1 VNSPGDATPPHMI
14 AKAFVAIAGPSAVSL
29 IAVGIAPAL
38 PSMATYFASRGPST
52 LDWTL
57 FSQLIL
63 TLPAVMLIL
72 GAPLAGMAVE
82 RFGRRRV
89 LLSSSLLFTVSGSAC
104 LFISEP
110 ITLIGARLLLGI
122 AGAGMQTSCLSLAS
136 EFPEGGMRERV
147 LGFMVSGASIV
158 AMGAL
163 IVGGHLVDVFGWRA
177 PFALYLAGLA
187 VFAVGAY
194 SLGPDR
200 RIQHRTGGLRNAI
213 VEFWPTYLLVVFLTV
228 AMFMPSIQTP
238 FLLQAQGIA
247 SATAAGVVASAAS
260 IMATVSAGCYGWII
274 CRLPKQT
281 QIAMTAACFGTGCAV
296 MAVANDNLIVLIAA
310 SGVIGIG
317 SGLVE
322 PIAATIILRQAHE
335 SIRARAVG
343 LMLSAIFLGQ
353 FLNPL
358 TLAPARHA
366 FGLEGMFMLVGAAY
380 LLAAL
385 AFGASRRRPE
395 YRPSHSKTQQ

>member
-1 VNSPGDATPPHMI
+1 
-14 AKAFVAIAGPSAVSL
+14 
-29 IAVGIAPAL
+29 
-38 PSMATYFASRGPST
+38 
-52 LDWTL
+52 
-57 FSQLIL
+57 
-63 TLPAVMLIL
+63 
-72 GAPLAGMAVE
+72 
-82 RFGRRRV
+82 
-89 LLSSSLLFTVSGSAC
+89 
-104 LFISEP
+104 
-110 ITLIGARLLLGI
+110 
-122 AGAGMQTSCLSLAS
+122 
-136 EFPEGGMRERV
+136 
-147 LGFMVSGASIV
+147 V